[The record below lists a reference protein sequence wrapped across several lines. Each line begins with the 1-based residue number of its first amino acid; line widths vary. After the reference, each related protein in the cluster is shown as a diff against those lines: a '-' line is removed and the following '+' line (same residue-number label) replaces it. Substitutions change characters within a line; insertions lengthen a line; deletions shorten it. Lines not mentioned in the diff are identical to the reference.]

1 MRDLVASL
9 FLVDSE
15 LIYLS
20 HTSGENAESIQLVLA
35 WQYDNGDDYAAVQ
48 YERYLIEQPL
58 NKTSGGTPQT
68 EDAYKKPRILRRESV
83 RRLRTYFDCV

>member
-48 YERYLIEQPL
+48 CERYLMSSP
-58 NKTSGGTPQT
+58 
-68 EDAYKKPRILRRESV
+68 
-83 RRLRTYFDCV
+83 